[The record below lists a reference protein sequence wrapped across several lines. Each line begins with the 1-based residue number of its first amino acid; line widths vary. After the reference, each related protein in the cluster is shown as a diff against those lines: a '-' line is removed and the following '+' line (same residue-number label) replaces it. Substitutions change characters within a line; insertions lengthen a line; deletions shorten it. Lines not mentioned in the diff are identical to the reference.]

1 MPPRKSDSRGRRRP
15 APGSEDERR
24 WNLELRARL
33 DEIMDIA
40 RYLSQN
46 AGELT
51 EEELQ
56 AQQDRIEWLA
66 DEIWRSAVYG
76 PIEKRLP

>member
-1 MPPRKSDSRGRRRP
+1 MPPRKSISKGRKRP

-24 WNLELRARL
+24 WNLELRSRL
-33 DEIMDIA
+33 DEVMGIA
-40 RYLSQN
+40 RHLSQH
-46 AGELT
+46 ADEMT
-51 EEELQ
+51 EAELQ

-76 PIEKRLP
+76 PIEKQLP

>member
-1 MPPRKSDSRGRRRP
+1 MPPRKGAKGRKRP
-15 APGSEDERR
+15 APGSADERR
-24 WNLELRARL
+24 WNLELRGRL

-40 RYLSQN
+40 RHLSQH
-46 AGELT
+46 ADEMA
-51 EEELQ
+51 EDELQ

-76 PIEKRLP
+76 PIEKGLP

>member
-1 MPPRKSDSRGRRRP
+1 MPRGKSSRRGSPKGFDS
-15 APGSEDERR
+15 AEERR

-33 DEIMDIA
+33 DEIREIA
-40 RYLSQN
+40 RHLSRH
-46 AGELT
+46 AAEMT
-51 EEELQ
+51 EKELQ

-76 PIEKRLP
+76 PIERRTR

>member
-1 MPPRKSDSRGRRRP
+1 MPPRKGSPGRNRP
-15 APGSEDERR
+15 APGSAEERR

-33 DEIMDIA
+33 DEIMEIA
-40 RYLSQN
+40 RHLSQY
-46 AGELT
+46 APEMG

-76 PIEKRLP
+76 PIEKRTP